1 MSGFCKAFH
10 WAVELGCRGVPLQQQ
25 VKVDKHL
32 TSNCAGYSR
41 ERFVPIR
48 KWSIQYLVMLLL
60 LFTLFS
66 AVQYL
71 KGRELAYAIEF
82 GVLWAWIS
90 STIFLVVRIRNY
102 RNRVDCQLCNDL
114 RDK

>member
-1 MSGFCKAFH
+1 M
-10 WAVELGCRGVPLQQQ
+10 
-25 VKVDKHL
+25 
-32 TSNCAGYSR
+32 
-41 ERFVPIR
+41 PIR